1 MAYVI
6 DSKQVLLVTL
16 IVLGALN
23 AIFYLKNRRV
33 DRRNV
38 INTLFIMY
46 FMIMLSFTLLPIL
59 LPPMH
64 TEELHW
70 NLDLR
75 YLAQALSDRSSLI
88 NFSGNAVL
96 FAPISI
102 LGYKAGY
109 RWFKDLKMVLVTSVS
124 LSVIV
129 ELLQGVETYYGFAD
143 FPAVVDIN
151 DIIKNTVGALLGY
164 MLIKKYDSGKK
175 QPLDFGNKV

>member
-6 DSKQVLLVTL
+6 DSRQVLLATL
-16 IVLGALN
+16 ILLGTLN
-23 AIFYLKNRRV
+23 ALFYLKNRRV

-38 INTLFIMY
+38 INSLFIMY
-46 FMIMLSFTLLPIL
+46 IMIIISFTLLPIL

-70 NLDLR
+70 NLDIR
-75 YLAQALSDRSSLI
+75 YLAHALSDRSSLI
-88 NFSGNAVL
+88 NLGGNAVL

-143 FPAVVDIN
+143 FPSVVDIN
-151 DIIKNTVGALLGY
+151 DIITNTVGALLGY